1 MGKKCVNTM
10 DREQTM
16 TPENRKQL
24 VEELRDWAHIIKNS
38 KPTAY
43 LMFTNEQLF
52 EDAANEI
59 ELLTYITENP

>member
-1 MGKKCVNTM
+1 M

-38 KPTAY
+38 KPTAHIV
-43 LMFTNEQLF
+43 FTNEQLF

>member
-1 MGKKCVNTM
+1 MGKKFVNTM

-16 TPENRKQL
+16 TSENRKQL
-24 VEELRDWAHIIKNS
+24 VEELRDWAHIIKNA

-43 LMFTNEQLF
+43 IVFTNEQLF

>member
-1 MGKKCVNTM
+1 
-10 DREQTM
+10 M
-16 TPENRKQL
+16 TSENRKQL
-24 VEELRDWAHIIKNS
+24 VEELRDWAHIIKNA

-43 LMFTNEQLF
+43 IVFTNEQLF